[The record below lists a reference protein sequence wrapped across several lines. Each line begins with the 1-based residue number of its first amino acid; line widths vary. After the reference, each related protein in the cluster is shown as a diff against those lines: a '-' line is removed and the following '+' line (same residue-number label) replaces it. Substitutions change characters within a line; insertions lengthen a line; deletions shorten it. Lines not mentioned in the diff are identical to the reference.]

1 MAEEEWQKLYSPL
14 RNLFWNAVQ
23 NIYNRQRSAA
33 LDLPGAASD
42 VWNAKNQMVVTIND
56 TRHKAN
62 ELENLLNI
70 MIADQSA
77 NKDIVTSEKTEIDT
91 LKKKIHDARTLNG
104 IRKEQVDALKSK
116 NIGNYHT
123 SYLGLWVPLQDRTR
137 VLLFAISVCLILVG
151 IASAI
156 FIVWSGKFPD
166 KLISPTI
173 GGFFTSPRRK

>member
-1 MAEEEWQKLYSPL
+1 MAEAEWQKLYSPL
-14 RNLFWNAVQ
+14 RNNFSNAVQ
-23 NIYNRQRSAA
+23 TIYNRQRSAA
-33 LDLPGAASD
+33 LDLPGAGTD
-42 VWNAKNQMVVTIND
+42 VANAKNQMVVTIND

-62 ELENLLNI
+62 ELENLLTR
-70 MIADQSA
+70 MISDQSA
-77 NKDIVTSEKTEIDT
+77 NKDIVTSEKAEIDT

-123 SYLGLWVPLQDRTR
+123 SYLGLWVPLREQTR
-137 VLLFAISVCLILVG
+137 VLLFAISVCLILVA
-151 IASAI
+151 IASVI

-166 KLISPTI
+166 KLVSPTI